1 MFKSRSWL
9 THSRINTLTFL
20 IAVFVATPGIAFLA
34 WLAIWAVDLP
44 PHGPAGRWVALL
56 LAAVFFGASACGLYL
71 IGMSLAMSGVEGA
84 EAPAHPILYI
94 CKTIYGVAA
103 IFTVV
108 NLPFTLCLLIALGI
122 KKPLG

>member
-1 MFKSRSWL
+1 MAHALTDQYPNVPYRCLRRYSW
-9 THSRINTLTFL
+9 HRI
-20 IAVFVATPGIAFLA
+20 LA

-44 PHGPAGRWVALL
+44 PHGPAGRWAALL

-122 KKPLG
+122 KKLLG